1 MTVIP
6 LDSSNSP
13 IILTPLSKTLGGVFC
28 VVAGVC
34 NLLHSA
40 DQRADQRADTSH
52 VAGLRLDSV

>member
-1 MTVIP
+1 MTDIP

-40 DQRADQRADTSH
+40 DQRADTSH